1 MPVDT
6 EDGLKQKLDEIR
18 LTCDAIENQVQTAG
32 GNLSYLDK
40 SKCMSLA
47 MELKDMALEAHNYFA
62 YLED

>member
-6 EDGLKQKLDEIR
+6 EESLKMKIDEIR
-18 LTCDAIENQVQTAG
+18 LTCDAIEESVQMAG
-32 GNLSYLDK
+32 GTLSHLDK

-47 MELKDMALEAHNYFA
+47 MQLKHMALDIHNYFA